1 MNSLQIRHIK
11 PFYLN
16 LHKILK
22 AFIFRRKKLEKS
34 FFTYEK
40 FKSCLK
46 VLRIISKKKSN
57 LEPCYH
63 IHSSRLTTLNVNAN
77 DNDEKS
83 T

>member
-1 MNSLQIRHIK
+1 MPKSSRN
-11 PFYLN
+11 N
-16 LHKILK
+16 L
-22 AFIFRRKKLEKS
+22 E
-34 FFTYEK
+34 
-40 FKSCLK
+40 SCTQ
-46 VLRIISKKKSN
+46 KKKRKN